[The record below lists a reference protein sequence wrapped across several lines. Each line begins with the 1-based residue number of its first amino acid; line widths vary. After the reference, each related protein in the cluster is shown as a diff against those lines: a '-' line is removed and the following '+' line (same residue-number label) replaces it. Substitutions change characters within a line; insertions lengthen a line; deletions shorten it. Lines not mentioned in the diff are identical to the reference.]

1 MKHLILIISL
11 TVILSCCQTLSNT
24 SDERIIHGYTYDHT
38 SGEGLNGTFVY
49 NLTQSMMTVA
59 DSTGR
64 FELKVN
70 DGDSIRFK
78 YVGMKDS
85 VILISKKT
93 PSNLQVGLDTVNT
106 TLIGNEIVRTR
117 SSDLLKDSLYGMI
130 QSSLTENDSRS
141 PFYYFNEEWIPGAN
155 INMICEDSIS
165 NIELKVD
172 EYGNKAIFVSLPS
185 NLLDTLKTHVNE
197 VYKDI
202 WVDYDPSCE
211 FPGGNGKLLEWLKEN
226 IRIPEGFKGR
236 ERVVVGFTVL
246 PDGTVTEG
254 HIIKPKEDDRL
265 NKEALRLVQ
274 ALPRFY
280 VEYYTPVKEPI
291 HRALP
296 IVFEKEVSVK
306 GCSAAHYV
314 NGWYPVAD
322 FPENKIEGEA
332 FVTTKDFAEVS
343 LDTVSVP
350 DMAVI
355 EGRLK
360 VAMIQKWA
368 DATEARIGKRIGF
381 VFNDSVIMA
390 PTVNCRI
397 ESGSFT
403 INSSDKALML
413 EIFNSLKEQL

>member
-1 MKHLILIISL
+1 MKHLILLVQLIVL
-11 TVILSCCQTLSNT
+11 LSCCNTQTLSNT
-24 SDERIIHGYTYDHT
+24 SNERIIHGDTYDIT

-49 NLTQSMMTVA
+49 NLTQGFMTVA
-59 DSTGR
+59 DSIGR
-64 FELKVN
+64 FILKVN

-78 YVGMKDS
+78 FVGMKNS
-85 VILISKKT
+85 VILISKET
-93 PSNLQVGLDTVNT
+93 PSNLQVGLDTANT
-106 TLIGNEIVRTR
+106 TLIGNEIVPT
-117 SSDLLKDSLYGMI
+117 
-130 QSSLTENDSRS
+130 
-141 PFYYFNEEWIPGAN
+141 FYYFNEEWIPGAN
-155 INMICEDSIS
+155 TNMICKDSIS
-165 NIELKVD
+165 NIEFKVD
-172 EYGNKAIFVSLPS
+172 KYGNTAIFVSLPP
-185 NLLDTLKTHVNE
+185 NLIDTLKTRVNE
-197 VYKDI
+197 AYKGI
-202 WVDYDPSCE
+202 WVHYDPSCE
-211 FPGGNGKLLEWLKEN
+211 FPGGNDKLKEWLKEN

-246 PDGTVTEG
+246 PDGIVTEG
-254 HIIKPKEDDRL
+254 HIIKPKGDERL

-280 VEYYTPVKEPI
+280 VEYYTPVREPI

-296 IVFEKEVSVK
+296 IVFEKDVSVK
-306 GCSAAHYV
+306 GCSATHYV
-314 NGWYPVAD
+314 NGWYPVPD

-360 VAMIQKWA
+360 AEMIQKWA
-368 DATEARIGKRIGF
+368 EATESRIGKRIGF

-390 PTVNCRI
+390 PTINCRI

-403 INSSDKALML
+403 INSPDKALML
-413 EIFNSLKEQL
+413 EIYNSLKEK

>member
-1 MKHLILIISL
+1 MKHMILLIPLIVL
-11 TVILSCCQTLSNT
+11 LSCCKTQTLSNI
-24 SDERIIHGYTYDHT
+24 SNERIIHGYTYDNT
-38 SGEGLNGTFVY
+38 TGEGLNGTFVY
-49 NLTQSMMTVA
+49 NITQGMMTVA
-59 DSTGR
+59 DSIGR
-64 FELKVN
+64 FKLKVS

-93 PSNLQVGLDTVNT
+93 PSNLQVGLDTANT
-106 TLIGNEIVRTR
+106 TLIGNEIAPT
-117 SSDLLKDSLYGMI
+117 
-130 QSSLTENDSRS
+130 
-141 PFYYFNEEWIPGAN
+141 FYYFNEEWIPGAD
-155 INMICEDSIS
+155 INMVCVDSIS
-165 NIELKVD
+165 NMEFKVD
-172 EYGNKAIFVSLPS
+172 EYGNNALYVSLPP
-185 NLLDTLKTHVNE
+185 NLLDTLKNHVNE
-197 VYKDI
+197 IYKDI
-202 WVDYDPSCE
+202 WVHYDPSCE
-211 FPGGNGKLLEWLKEN
+211 FPGGNGKLMEWLKEN

-254 HIIKPKEDDRL
+254 HIIKPNGDDRL

-296 IVFEKEVSVK
+296 IVFEKDVCVN
-306 GCSAAHYV
+306 GCSATHKD

-322 FPENKIEGEA
+322 FPENKIEGKA
-332 FVTTKDFAEVS
+332 FITTTDFVEIS

-350 DMAVI
+350 YIAVI

-360 VAMIQKWA
+360 AEMIQKWA

-397 ESGSFT
+397 ESGRFT
-403 INSSDKALML
+403 INSPDKALML
-413 EIFNSLKEQL
+413 EIYNSLKEQL

>member
-24 SDERIIHGYTYDHT
+24 SNERIIHGYTYDNT

-49 NLTQSMMTVA
+49 NLTQRMMTVA

-78 YVGMKDS
+78 YVGMKDG

-93 PSNLQVGLDTVNT
+93 PSNLQVGLDTANT

-202 WVDYDPSCE
+202 WVNYDPSCE
-211 FPGGNGKLLEWLKEN
+211 FPGGNGKLKEWLKEN

-280 VEYYTPVKEPI
+280 VEYYTPVKESI

-306 GCSAAHYV
+306 GCSAVHYV

-360 VAMIQKWA
+360 GAMIQKWA
-368 DATEARIGKRIGF
+368 DATEARIGKRIGY
-381 VFNDSVIMA
+381 MK
-390 PTVNCRI
+390 
-397 ESGSFT
+397 GS
-403 INSSDKALML
+403 
-413 EIFNSLKEQL
+413 

>member
-1 MKHLILIISL
+1 M
-11 TVILSCCQTLSNT
+11 
-24 SDERIIHGYTYDHT
+24 
-38 SGEGLNGTFVY
+38 
-49 NLTQSMMTVA
+49 
-59 DSTGR
+59 
-64 FELKVN
+64 
-70 DGDSIRFK
+70 
-78 YVGMKDS
+78 
-85 VILISKKT
+85 
-93 PSNLQVGLDTVNT
+93 
-106 TLIGNEIVRTR
+106 
-117 SSDLLKDSLYGMI
+117 
-130 QSSLTENDSRS
+130 
-141 PFYYFNEEWIPGAN
+141 
-155 INMICEDSIS
+155 
-165 NIELKVD
+165 
-172 EYGNKAIFVSLPS
+172 SLPS

-322 FPENKIEGEA
+322 FPENKIEGGL
-332 FVTTKDFAEVS
+332 KAE
-343 LDTVSVP
+343 
-350 DMAVI
+350 
-355 EGRLK
+355 K
-360 VAMIQKWA
+360 IQKWA

-403 INSSDKALML
+403 INSPDKALML
-413 EIFNSLKEQL
+413 EIYNALKEQLTLK

>member
-1 MKHLILIISL
+1 MKHLILFIPLIVL
-11 TVILSCCQTLSNT
+11 LSCCKTQTLSNT
-24 SDERIIHGYTYDHT
+24 SNERIIHGNTYDIT

-49 NLTQSMMTVA
+49 NLTQGMMTVA

-64 FELKVN
+64 FKLKVN

-93 PSNLQVGLDTVNT
+93 PSYLQVGLDTANT
-106 TLIGNEIVRTR
+106 TLIGNEIVPT
-117 SSDLLKDSLYGMI
+117 
-130 QSSLTENDSRS
+130 
-141 PFYYFNEEWIPGAN
+141 FYYFNEEWIPGAD
-155 INMICEDSIS
+155 INMICKDSIS
-165 NIELKVD
+165 NIEFKVD
-172 EYGNKAIFVSLPS
+172 KYGNNAIFVSLSP
-185 NLLDTLKTHVNE
+185 NLLDTLKNHVRE
-197 VYKDI
+197 TYKDI
-202 WVDYDPSCE
+202 WVEYDPSCE
-211 FPGGNGKLLEWLKEN
+211 FPGGDGKLLEWFKEN

-236 ERVVVGFTVL
+236 ERVVVGFKVL

-265 NKEALRLVQ
+265 NKEALRLVH

-280 VEYYTPVKEPI
+280 VKYYTPVKEPI
-291 HRALP
+291 FRAWP
-296 IVFEKEVSVK
+296 ILFEKNESDND
-306 GCSAAHYV
+306 CSATHYV
-314 NGWYPVAD
+314 NGWYPVAN
-322 FPENKIEGEA
+322 FPENEIEGKA
-332 FVTTKDFAEVS
+332 FVTSKDFAEVS

-350 DMAVI
+350 YMAMI

-360 VAMIQKWA
+360 AQMIQKWA
-368 DATEARIGKRIGF
+368 DVTERRIGKRIGF

-403 INSSDKALML
+403 INSPDKALML
-413 EIFNSLKEQL
+413 EIYNT